1 LEAHTQMTQG
11 LLTKGTKAESVD
23 LGNPQIITNTIWPR
37 NTLKHRRENSEQLEV
52 KHVSLAEDTPAD
64 LSQYGAFK
72 REEQADNI
80 VKIENKA

>member
-1 LEAHTQMTQG
+1 MTQG

-72 REEQADNI
+72 REE
-80 VKIENKA
+80 

>member
-1 LEAHTQMTQG
+1 MTQG

-23 LGNPQIITNTIWPR
+23 LGNSQIITNTIWPR

-52 KHVSLAEDTPAD
+52 KHVSLAKDTPAD

-72 REEQADNI
+72 REE
-80 VKIENKA
+80 

>member
-1 LEAHTQMTQG
+1 MTQG

>member
-23 LGNPQIITNTIWPR
+23 LGNSQIITNTIWPR

-72 REEQADNI
+72 REE
-80 VKIENKA
+80 

>member
-1 LEAHTQMTQG
+1 MTQG

-23 LGNPQIITNTIWPR
+23 LGNSQIITNTIWPR

-72 REEQADNI
+72 REE
-80 VKIENKA
+80 